1 MCYAFSEIS
10 NFFWEENPANICCK
24 TRSQIQVQT
33 SEE

>member
-1 MCYAFSEIS
+1 MCYACSEIS
-10 NFFWEENPANICCK
+10 NFFGEENPANICCK